1 MQTYVRKAMRRTLM
15 VMFVISYVYMG
26 SQIIIRNL
34 LDEDLGRGLP
44 MCGSQTE
51 MV

>member
-1 MQTYVRKAMRRTLM
+1 MQTYLRKAIRRTLM

-34 LDEDLGRGLP
+34 LEDW
-44 MCGSQTE
+44 
-51 MV
+51 